1 MVQRRTAIMLLIVI
15 GLVAFPLLFES
26 KAVSAPSSDDQGPA
40 WILSTGYTPWTQ
52 PLWEPPNSDMEAGLF
67 ALEAAIGAGV
77 MGYIFGMW
85 HAQVKMR
92 KKEKKMED

>member
-1 MVQRRTAIMLLIVI
+1 MVLIII

-40 WILSTGYTPWTQ
+40 WILSTGYIPWVH

-67 ALEAAIGAGV
+67 ALEAALGAGV

-85 HAQVKMR
+85 HAQARMR
-92 KKEKKMED
+92 KKKEENNREMIS

>member
-1 MVQRRTAIMLLIVI
+1 MVQRRTAIMVLIII

-40 WILSTGYTPWTQ
+40 WILSTGYIPWVH

-67 ALEAAIGAGV
+67 ALQAAFGAGI

-85 HAQVKMR
+85 HAQARMR
-92 KKEKKMED
+92 KKEENKEK